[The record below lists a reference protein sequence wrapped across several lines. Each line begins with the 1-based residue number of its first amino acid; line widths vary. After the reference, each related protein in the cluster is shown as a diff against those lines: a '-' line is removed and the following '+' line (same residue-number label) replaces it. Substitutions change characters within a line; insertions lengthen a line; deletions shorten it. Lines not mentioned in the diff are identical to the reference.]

1 MPVRSKSLNT
11 LVIGIGQCGSNI
23 ADTFAEL
30 GFKAIAINTAE
41 GDLRLLSNIPNNRRI
56 VIGRD
61 RFHGGGV
68 GGNPSNGRTAME
80 NDLDKVL
87 DVIEDVNHN
96 IELVIIPY
104 ATGGGTG
111 SGGAPVLIERLTEK
125 FSDSLIIPLAVL
137 PLPED
142 GATTI
147 VNSAYSLSKLVK
159 LNTSC
164 IFLADNDWIRRSDM
178 PIDETYDRINKSM
191 AKYFDDILY
200 LSSKEVV
207 SNKKGDVLDRG
218 DVINLLSAGAY
229 GTFGYA
235 KSKNKEV
242 ALEALLDKA
251 LSPSGL
257 YADLD
262 IRLANAF
269 GLICRGP
276 SNTLRASTIFNKI
289 REMVL
294 KLENKSAYIR
304 RGVYPNDALQNV
316 EILTIFTGVT
326 RSPRIQEIIRQG
338 KLAYEEII
346 NAKQKRVE
354 EAFLADEFDL
364 DAVYSRKPKA
374 ISIKE
379 EIVEEL
385 PIVHKIELDTI
396 EVLDKFENRII
407 IQDRTIGRIGD
418 VYIVKGEYF
427 CELCN
432 SKDCKHIEFVSNT
445 N

>member
-1 MPVRSKSLNT
+1 MPARSKSLNT

-30 GFKAIAINTAE
+30 SFKAVAVNTAE
-41 GDLRLLSNIPNNRRI
+41 GDLRLLSNIPNSRRI

-68 GGNPSNGRTAME
+68 GGNPANGRAAME
-80 NDLDKVL
+80 NDLAKVMSI
-87 DVIEDVNHN
+87 IEEMNDS
-96 IELVIIPY
+96 IELMIIPY

-111 SGGAPVLIERLTEK
+111 SGGAPVLIEALLDK
-125 FSDSLIIPLAVL
+125 FRDSLIIPLAVL

-142 GATTI
+142 GATTT
-147 VNSAYSLSKLVK
+147 VNSAYSLSKLVR
-159 LNTSC
+159 LDTSC

-235 KSKNKEV
+235 KSKSKV
-242 ALEALLDKA
+242 ALELLLDKA

-257 YADLD
+257 YANLD
-262 IRLANAF
+262 IRLATAF

-276 SNTLRASTIFNKI
+276 SNALRASTIFNKI
-289 REMVL
+289 RETVL
-294 KLENKSAYIR
+294 KFDNKSAYIR
-304 RGVYPNDALQNV
+304 RGVYPNDSLQHV
-316 EILTIFTGVT
+316 EILTVFTGVN
-326 RSPRIQEIIRQG
+326 RSARIQEIIREG
-338 KLAYEEII
+338 KLAYDEII
-346 NAKQKRVE
+346 NAKQKKIQ

-364 DAVYSRKPKA
+364 DAVYTRKPVAKME
-374 ISIKE
+374 E

-385 PIVHKIELDTI
+385 PQIHKFDLETI
-396 EVLDKFENRII
+396 EILDKFENRII
-407 IQDRTIGRIGD
+407 IQDREIGRIGD
-418 VYIVKGEYF
+418 VYISDGEYF

-432 SKDCKHIEFVSNT
+432 ARACKHISFITSD
-445 N
+445 

>member
-1 MPVRSKSLNT
+1 MPARSKSLNT

-23 ADTFAEL
+23 ADTFAEQS
-30 GFKAIAINTAE
+30 FKAVAINTAE
-41 GDLRLLSNIPNNRRI
+41 GDLRLLSSIPTSRRV

-68 GGNPSNGRTAME
+68 GGNPSNGRSAME
-80 NDLDKVL
+80 SDLPKVMSI
-87 DVIEDVNHN
+87 IEDMNDS
-96 IELVIIPY
+96 IELMIIPY

-111 SGGAPVLIERLTEK
+111 SGGAPVLIEKLLDK
-125 FSDSLIIPLAVL
+125 FKDALIIPLAVL

-142 GATTI
+142 GATTT
-147 VNSAYSLSKLVK
+147 VNSAYSLSKLVR
-159 LNTSC
+159 LDTSC

-178 PIDETYDRINKSM
+178 PIDETYERINRSM

-235 KSKNKEV
+235 RSKGKV
-242 ALEALLDKA
+242 ALESLLDKA

-262 IRLANAF
+262 IKLASAF

-276 SNTLRASTIFNKI
+276 SNVLRASTIFNKI
-289 REMVL
+289 RETVL
-294 KLENKSAYIR
+294 KLDNKSAYIR
-304 RGVYPNDALQNV
+304 RGVYPNNSLQHI
-316 EILTIFTGVT
+316 EILTLFTGVN
-326 RSPRIQEIIRQG
+326 RSARIQEIIREG
-338 KLAYEEII
+338 KLAYDEII
-346 NAKQKRVE
+346 NAKQKKIQ

-364 DAVYSRKPKA
+364 DAVYTRKKVE
-374 ISIKE
+374 IKE

-385 PIVHKIELDTI
+385 PPIHKIDLETI
-396 EVLDKFENRII
+396 EILDKFENRII
-407 IQDRTIGRIGD
+407 IQDRAIDRIGD
-418 VYIVKGEYF
+418 VYLVEGEYF

-432 SKDCKHIEFVSNT
+432 AKECKHISFIIND
-445 N
+445 